1 MTGSGR
7 VGRPARPPSAFR
19 WTSTGC
25 LAALLLAG
33 GCASLAP
40 LPAAGDNEAIS
51 GRLSIRVEASG
62 SEPERSFSAA
72 FDLRGDSRA
81 GVLGLSTPLGNVL
94 AQARWSAS
102 GVTLA
107 TPQGTRAFAD
117 LDGLTR
123 EVLGESV
130 PVEAWFDWLRGRPS
144 PQAPSTARGSAGFEQ
159 LGWSVDLAR
168 LPDGRVTALRERPP
182 PQVSVRIQLEAL

>member
-1 MTGSGR
+1 VTVPGGA
-7 VGRPARPPSAFR
+7 GQPARRRSAPR
-19 WTSTGC
+19 WTTGC
-25 LAALLLAG
+25 VTAVLLVS

-40 LPAAGDNEAIS
+40 LPTAGENEAIS
-51 GRLSIRVEASG
+51 GRLSVRVEAIG
-62 SEPERSFSAA
+62 SQPVRSFSAA

-107 TPQGTRAFAD
+107 TPQGTRAFSD

-144 PQAPSTARGSAGFEQ
+144 PHAPSTSRGSSGFEQ

-168 LPDGRVTALRERPP
+168 LSDGRVTASRELPP
-182 PQVSVRIQLEAL
+182 PQVSVRIQLDAL

>member
-1 MTGSGR
+1 MT
-7 VGRPARPPSAFR
+7 VPACAGQPAQPRSAPR
-19 WTSTGC
+19 WTTGWV
-25 LAALLLAG
+25 ATLLLAS

-40 LPAAGDNEAIS
+40 LPTASDSEAIS
-51 GRLSIRVEASG
+51 GRLSIRVEATG
-62 SEPERSFSAA
+62 SEPVRSFSAA

-81 GVLGLSTPLGNVL
+81 GVLGLSTPLGSVL

-144 PQAPSTARGSAGFEQ
+144 PQTPSTSLGSTGFEQ
-159 LGWSVDLAR
+159 FGWSVDLAR
-168 LPDGRVTALRERPP
+168 LSDGRVTALRERPP
-182 PQVSVRIQLEAL
+182 PQVSVRIQLDAL